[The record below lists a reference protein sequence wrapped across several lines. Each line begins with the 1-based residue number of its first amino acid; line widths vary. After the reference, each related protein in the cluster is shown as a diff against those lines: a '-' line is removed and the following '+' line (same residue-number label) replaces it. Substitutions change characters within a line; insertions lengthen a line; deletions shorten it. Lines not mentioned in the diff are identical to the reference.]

1 MLGTMEI
8 VRLKPGE
15 RAPDD
20 SDRVTVNS
28 LPSGKHGFTGV
39 TATREERPAAVYAG
53 SENALPSYN
62 EAEEAGI
69 AWAEQHEIAI
79 LYVERPDA

>member
-1 MLGTMEI
+1 MKI

-20 SDRVTVNS
+20 SDRITINS
-28 LPSGKHGFTGV
+28 LPSGKHGVSGV
-39 TATREERPAAVYAG
+39 TATRETRPAAVYMVT
-53 SENALPSYN
+53 ENAVASDSDA
-62 EAEEAGI
+62 EAAGI
-69 AWAEQHEIAI
+69 RWAMQHPIDI